1 MIKIQNIKEHTRAY
15 YNRNNILNIDANPKT
30 VKGNKKGYITAVL
43 YLSPARLSGV
53 ELCAYRSKGCTD
65 ICLNIAGR
73 GQFNTIQQARL
84 KKTNYYLNDT
94 NHFMGNL
101 IRRVNNFIKLADK
114 RGLIPVIRL
123 NGTSDIPFEDIKVKI
138 NISLFQIYNEI
149 KIIGDTQIGGYYN
162 IFELFPN
169 IQWYDYTKYPLN
181 KRTLTPN
188 YDLTFSLAEHNYK
201 RAVKYLDTKSGRV
214 SAVFSHNIPKTY
226 KGYKVIN
233 GDDSDLR
240 FLEPKG
246 VIVGLKF
253 KGNKKDLKKGIKSG
267 FVIYNND
274 MKGVK

>member
-1 MIKIQNIKEHTRAY
+1 MIKIQDIKEHLRAY
-15 YNRNNILNIDANPKT
+15 YNKNNILNIDANPKT
-30 VKGNKKGYITAVL
+30 IKGNKKGYITAVL

-65 ICLNIAGR
+65 TCLNIAGR

-94 NHFMGNL
+94 NHFMLNL

-123 NGTSDIPFEDIKVKI
+123 NGTSDVPFEDIKI
-138 NISLFQIYNEI
+138 DIYNI
-149 KIIGDTQIGGYYN
+149 YPYCDLGNDKQYYN

-181 KRTLTPN
+181 KRTIAPN

-214 SAVFSHNIPKTY
+214 SAVFSHNIPKSY

>member
-1 MIKIQNIKEHTRAY
+1 MVNIQDIKEHTRAY

-30 VKGNKKGYITAVL
+30 IKGNKKGYLTAVL

-65 ICLNIAGR
+65 TCLNIAGR

-94 NHFMGNL
+94 DDFMANL
-101 IRRVNNFIKLADK
+101 IRRVQNFIKLADK
-114 RGLIPVIRL
+114 RGLIPVVRL
-123 NGTSDIPFEDIKVKI
+123 NGTSDIPFEDIK
-138 NISLFQIYNEI
+138 I
-149 KIIGDTQIGGYYN
+149 KVRKEVFSPSYGGYVKCTVENN
-162 IFELFPN
+162 IFELFPG

-181 KRTLTPN
+181 KRTLAPN

-214 SAVFSHNIPKTY
+214 SAVFSHNIPKSY

-233 GDDSDLR
+233 GDSSDLR

-253 KGNKKDLKKGIKSG
+253 KGNKKDLKKGINSG
-267 FVIYNND
+267 FVIYN
-274 MKGVK
+274 KIK

>member
-1 MIKIQNIKEHTRAY
+1 MIKIQDIKEHLRAY
-15 YNRNNILNIDANPKT
+15 YNKNNILNIDANPKT
-30 VKGNKKGYITAVL
+30 IKGNKKGYITAII

-65 ICLNIAGR
+65 ICLNVSGH
-73 GQFNTIQQARL
+73 GQFNRTQQARL
-84 KKTNYYLNDT
+84 KKTNYFLNDT
-94 NHFMGNL
+94 QHFMGNL
-101 IRRVNNFIKLADK
+101 IRRVTNFIKLADK

-123 NGTSDIPFEDIKVKI
+123 NGTSDIPFEDIKVIDNK
-138 NISLFQIYNEI
+138 
-149 KIIGDTQIGGYYN
+149 N
-162 IFELFPN
+162 IFELFPG

-214 SAVFSHNIPKTY
+214 SAVFSHNIPETY

-253 KGNKKDLKKGIKSG
+253 KGNKKDLKKGINSG

-274 MKGVK
+274 KKGVK